1 MGAAIVRALIRMRII
16 IGCLSFCI
24 ITSLIVDK
32 IRKRRD

>member
-1 MGAAIVRALIRMRII
+1 MGAAITRVFIRMGII

-32 IRKRRD
+32 FRKRRD